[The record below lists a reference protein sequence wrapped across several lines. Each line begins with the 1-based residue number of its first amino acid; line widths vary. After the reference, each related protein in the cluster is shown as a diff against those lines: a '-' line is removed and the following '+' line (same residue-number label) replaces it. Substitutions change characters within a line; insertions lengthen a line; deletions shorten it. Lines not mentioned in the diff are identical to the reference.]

1 MARRSV
7 TPAQRK
13 RRILRD
19 TLLLAAVLVVL
30 VLRLDFPIFTA
41 NQALAATQSRHFFG
55 PGTVIGTLDN
65 TQNSL
70 AHWIS
75 AQIPHRIGSYD
86 RYYILRQGNWY
97 AWCGI
102 YREGLFWHSGALE
115 AVENDPTLPLVPLVV
130 SDRYNGAVLMIS
142 NDPEIVRAEI
152 TFPIPTETGSS
163 YTLLSASQ
171 SQNAEN
177 CFLIPY
183 TSGPGFVFPEDL
195 RVRGYDAAGGL
206 AYESPVPASWAEYF
220 GITGPDS
227 PSARYTPA

>member
-19 TLLLAAVLVVL
+19 ALLLAVVLVVL

-41 NQALAATQSRHFFG
+41 NQALAATQTRHFFG

-65 TQNSL
+65 TQNGL
-70 AHWIS
+70 AHWIT
-75 AQIPHRIGSYD
+75 AQIPDRIGSYD

-102 YREGLFWHSGALE
+102 YQEGLFWHSGTLE
-115 AVENDPTLPLVPLVV
+115 AVENDPSLPLVPLVV
-130 SDRYNGAVLMIS
+130 SDRYNGAVLVIS

-163 YTLLSASQ
+163 YTLLSASETKT
-171 SQNAEN
+171 AEH
-177 CFLIPY
+177 CFLVTY
-183 TSGPGFVFPEDL
+183 ASDVSGTHLYPEDL
-195 RVRGYDAAGGL
+195 QVKGYSADGTL
-206 AYESPVPASWAEYF
+206 LYQSPEPESWA
-220 GITGPDS
+220 T
-227 PSARYTPA
+227 RYELR